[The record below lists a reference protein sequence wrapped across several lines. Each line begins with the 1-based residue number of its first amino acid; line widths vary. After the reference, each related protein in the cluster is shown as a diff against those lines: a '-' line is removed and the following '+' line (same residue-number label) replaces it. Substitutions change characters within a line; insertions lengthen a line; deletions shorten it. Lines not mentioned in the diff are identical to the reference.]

1 MLFPGMSDAPGFDDP
16 LEMLRACHGRIQS
29 QCATLEKLRVHL
41 PAHGCDLQARQAA
54 LAILRY
60 FDTAGRNHHLDEEQ
74 DLFPML
80 VLSGD
85 ARALRLVDFLLAR
98 HVELDAAWAALRI
111 DLTCISAGTN
121 ACLED
126 TKVSGF
132 IAAYQSHIEI
142 ENAELLP
149 LAQELLSVEQVER
162 LGRAM
167 STRRGVVYTESD

>member
-1 MLFPGMSDAPGFDDP
+1 MIFPGMSDAPGFDDP

-41 PAHGCDLQARQAA
+41 PVHGCDLQARQAA

-60 FDTAGRNHHLDEEQ
+60 FDTAGRNHHQDEEQ

-80 VLSGD
+80 MSTSD
-85 ARALRLVDFLLAR
+85 ARALRLVDFLLSR
-98 HVELDAAWAALRI
+98 HVELDAAWAALRV
-111 DLTCISAGTN
+111 DLTCIAEGTCASMEN
-121 ACLED
+121 

-132 IAAYQSHIEI
+132 IAAYQSHIET

-149 LAQELLSVEQVER
+149 LAKELLSAEQAER

-167 STRRGVVYTESD
+167 STRRGVIYPALD